1 MPHIATM
8 CRCRCRKP
16 AAIIERMTLL
26 KAALQ
31 KNKYD
36 LAAHIL
42 VLGLLTVK
50 KDDIQREEEKQK
62 TRILQPR
69 AG

>member
-1 MPHIATM
+1 
-8 CRCRCRKP
+8 
-16 AAIIERMTLL
+16 MTLL